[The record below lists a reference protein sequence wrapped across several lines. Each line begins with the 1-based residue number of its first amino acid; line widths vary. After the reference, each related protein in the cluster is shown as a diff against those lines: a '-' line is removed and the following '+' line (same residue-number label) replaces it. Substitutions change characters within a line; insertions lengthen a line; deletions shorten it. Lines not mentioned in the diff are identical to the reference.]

1 MLNIGSPPY
10 PYLPHMLFVW
20 LKSLDGRK
28 VLIVDKVMV
37 ENTIYWFIVKE
48 KKNTAKWL
56 VDLSEQGV
64 NLFQKESR
72 QNWRLPVNYDTTSM

>member
-48 KKNTAKWL
+48 KKH
-56 VDLSEQGV
+56 
-64 NLFQKESR
+64 R
-72 QNWRLPVNYDTTSM
+72 